1 MWDGR
6 TNFRG
11 DVVVYGRTF
20 PLPNE
25 IDMFSQKGSQDILTV
40 SALTYGPWESP
51 FWKSLKAD
59 FRSLRRAIPLY
70 LL

>member
-11 DVVVYGRTF
+11 DVVVYGCTF

-25 IDMFSQKGSQDILTV
+25 IDMFSPRGSQDILTV
-40 SALTYGPWESP
+40 SDLTYGPLELR
-51 FWKSLKAD
+51 FWKSLKVD
-59 FRSLRRAIPLY
+59 FRSLRRVIPLY
-70 LL
+70 LQ